1 MSKAYKALCG
11 SAIII
16 AGGLLGLQILG
27 ALEYTQ
33 GGSTYTRAS
42 MIAAMV
48 TLAAL
53 PIFIEAAR
61 RIGARGVAWA
71 LFLAF
76 LSFLAYSLPANV
88 GRTGEIKQAK
98 VAEAAAVSR
107 IRDDLERTSK
117 TLEYAQPDMISE
129 CGTGEGKR
137 CRAKRNTV
145 QALEARKAM
154 LETNLVAAEK
164 SSPGDV
170 GSETL
175 SWGTAGMVPAA
186 NIRKL
191 GIIGF
196 ALGLDI
202 AIWALIW
209 FATHVVSSHSAPVPR
224 DTEAVLPPVEAAEEG
239 PDNVTD
245 WCHHFRA
252 KHGRQPSIPEVQA
265 AFPTVPKTTAWRR
278 AKAA

>member
-11 SAIII
+11 GAIVI
-16 AGGLLGLQILG
+16 AAGLLAVQIMG
-27 ALEYTQ
+27 GIEYTQ
-33 GGSTYTRAS
+33 GGSTYTRVS

-61 RIGARGVAWA
+61 RIGARGVAVA
-71 LFLAF
+71 LFVAF
-76 LSFLAYSLPANV
+76 LAFLAYSLPANV

-98 VAEAAAVSR
+98 VAEAAAATRV
-107 IRDDLERTSK
+107 RDDLERTTK
-117 TLEYAQPDMISE
+117 TLEYAKPDMISE

-145 QALEARKAM
+145 AALEARKAM
-154 LETNLVAAEK
+154 LESNLASAEK
-164 SSPGDV
+164 SAPGDV
-170 GSETL
+170 GSEVIAWA
-175 SWGTAGMVPAA
+175 SAGVLPAA
-186 NIRKL
+186 DVRKV
-191 GIIGF
+191 GILGF
-196 ALGLDI
+196 ALGLDV

-209 FATHVVSSHSAPVPR
+209 FATHVVSSHSAPVPPR
-224 DTEAVLPPVEAAEEG
+224 SDALPDTEAEEEG

-245 WCHHFRA
+245 WCHHFKAR
-252 KHGRQPSIPEVQA
+252 HGRQPSIPEVQA

-278 AKAA
+278 ARAA